1 MEKPY
6 SMEEL
11 IDILEDLLS
20 EATRIPFG
28 KKSMVDVDKMSEVIG
43 EMRVTL
49 PIEVQ
54 QARKVV
60 MDKNDIIN
68 DAKHEAESI
77 IRKAEQRRAALL
89 DESDLVK
96 EARRR
101 ATEMVSAEQNHC
113 TDLRASTNEYVDK
126 MLRRIEEL
134 LANDLNN
141 IRVLRNNINGAQ
153 SNLQGVHPPIQPVA
167 KPGE

>member
-11 IDILEDLLS
+11 IDILEDILS
-20 EATRIPFG
+20 EATRVPFN
-28 KKSMVDVDKMSEVIG
+28 KKSLVDVDKMSEVIG

-60 MDKNDIIN
+60 MDKNEIIN
-68 DAKHEAESI
+68 EAKREAESI

-89 DESDLVK
+89 DENDLVK

-113 TDLRASTNEYVDK
+113 TDIRASTNAFADN
-126 MLRRIEEL
+126 MLRRIEDL
-134 LANDLNN
+134 LTTDLNN
-141 IRVLRNNINGAQ
+141 IKVLRNNINNTQNTLQ
-153 SNLQGVHPPIQPVA
+153 SSHPPLQPVE
-167 KPGE
+167 KPGV